1 MLANVHTKSIFFW
14 TGNAVGLTIAILFK
28 SLCLGGKFGWNHID
42 LQPSLINQSANHVN
56 EWFFM

>member
-1 MLANVHTKSIFFW
+1 MHTKSIFFW